1 MQVGTITIDYT
12 PILFSKGMAKVSIT
26 FCSCNAD
33 AVQEMASIT
42 MFSLYTN
49 KKKIKKIKIDF

>member
-42 MFSLYTN
+42 MFSLDT
-49 KKKIKKIKIDF
+49 KKKKKKK